1 MKKIS
6 ILSLFILPL
15 LLVIT
20 AVSLNNARGPY
31 WLAGNLDPEYV
42 YLLNS
47 ANLAGLKGVGH
58 IDHPGTPVQVI
69 GAVTLRVV
77 HFFNFSSRVDLHT
90 DVLTRPEYYLNAINI
105 VFIAMNAII
114 LCVLG
119 IVTFLL
125 TRSIFAGLWLQLAP
139 FFSITILQSGLIRVS
154 PEPLLF
160 FSTLVVV
167 LLLVV
172 AAHREVLPLRFAL
185 ISGLVIGFGIAV
197 KITFFPIAVL
207 LLIALPR
214 IKYKLL
220 GIAAA
225 VLGFVIFTL
234 PIIRMYRVFFD
245 WIYKLLVHSGH
256 YGTGP
261 SRFVSLNKYIKNLYA
276 LLADNPFFSILL
288 ILSILIIAVALLSPS
303 LRKISLPNQY
313 FRLLTGVAAAQ
324 AIGLIMVSKHS
335 ANHYLLP
342 ELCLTGLTLYF
353 IYYYLKH
360 IFTHYKINLNYLKTS
375 ITVLVVIVFVFTN
388 PLGQITTKVKR
399 LESLK
404 KRSIALYEHM
414 QQNYKDYTQIY
425 YYRSSSPAYALKFGN
440 DLARSRYSENLQKI
454 YKNVY
459 FYDNWRRKF
468 YGFGYREVIPFKTIT
483 AAHRDKIVFQ
493 GPKRIKMPP
502 GVSLNVVFKTGT
514 SEVISLPVFPDTA
527 NKKEE

>member
-6 ILSLFILPL
+6 YLLLFVLPL

-20 AVSLNNARGPY
+20 AASLNKARGPY
-31 WLAGNLDPEYV
+31 WLGGNLDPEYV

-47 ANLAGLKGVGH
+47 ANFAGLKGAGH

-69 GAVTLRVV
+69 GAVTMRAV

-90 DVLTRPEYYLNAINI
+90 DVSERPEYYLNAINI

-125 TRSIFAGLWLQLAP
+125 TQSIFAGLWLQLAP
-139 FFSITILQSGLIRVS
+139 FFSITILQSGLTRVS
-154 PEPLLF
+154 PEPLLLF
-160 FSTLVVV
+160 TTLAVVTLVVV
-167 LLLVV
+167 SAQRDVRPV
-172 AAHREVLPLRFAL
+172 RFAL
-185 ISGLVIGFGIAV
+185 ALGFVIGFGIAA

-220 GIAAA
+220 GVATA
-225 VLGFVIFTL
+225 VLSFVIFTL

-261 SRFVSLNKYIKNLYA
+261 SRFISINKYIKNLHA
-276 LLADNPFFSILL
+276 LIKDNPFFSIVL
-288 ILSILIIAVALLSPS
+288 ILSLVILAAAFLLPG
-303 LRKISLPNQY
+303 LRKISLSNRH
-313 FRLLTGVAAAQ
+313 FRLLAGAAAAQ
-324 AIGLIMVSKHS
+324 AVGLIMVSKHS

-342 ELCLTGLTLYF
+342 ELCLTGLTLF
-353 IYYYLKH
+353 LIYYYLKH
-360 IFTHYKINLNYLKTS
+360 ILTHYKINMNYLKIP
-375 ITVLVVIVFVFTN
+375 ITALLVFVFIFTN
-388 PLGQITTKVKR
+388 PSGQINTKVSR
-399 LESLK
+399 LKSLK

-414 QQNYKDYTQIY
+414 QQNYKDYAQIY
-425 YYRSSSPAYALKFGN
+425 YYRSSSPAYALKFGS
-440 DLARSRYSENLQKI
+440 DLSRSYYAESLQKL
-454 YKNVY
+454 YPNVY

-468 YGFGYREVIPFKTIT
+468 YRFDYREVIPFETIR
-483 AAHRDKIVFQ
+483 AAHGDKIVFQ
-493 GPKRIKMPP
+493 GPKWVKMP
-502 GVSLNVVFKTGT
+502 GVKLNAAFKTGT
-514 SEVISLPVFPDTA
+514 SEVISLPAPPKTE